1 MRIGTDISLKVCSE
15 EGYLMMDYK
24 ARELVTKG
32 KLNPDVSVRFFA
44 HVPPYVE
51 ERYVGYPITL
61 VTDAYLSANDVWEL
75 YLHDKEG
82 IDSCAGLSHE
92 FPTCPGSLLSLASD
106 VDCYRG
112 L

>member
-1 MRIGTDISLKVCSE
+1 MRIGTDLSLKECSN

-24 ARELVTKG
+24 ARELMTKG
-32 KLNPDVSVRFFA
+32 KLNPDVDVYFLA

-51 ERYVGYPITL
+51 ERYVGIPITL
-61 VTDAYLSANDVWEL
+61 STDKWLSANDVWEL
-75 YLHDKEG
+75 YLTDKES
-82 IDSCAGLSHE
+82 IDKCCGLSHD